1 MSSKERRKSPRIRV
15 RWAVSVLTADG
26 LMQGIIEDI
35 GLGGAFISCEIPS
48 QPNEKVLMHYS
59 EHSRNMQDIAQVV
72 WTSLEFKSTRDK
84 PTGMGVKFLATP
96 QLV

>member
-1 MSSKERRKSPRIRV
+1 MSSKERRKYPRIGV

-35 GLGGAFISCEIPS
+35 GLAGAFISCEMP
-48 QPNEKVLMHYS
+48 PKLNEKVILHYS
-59 EHSRNMQDIAQVV
+59 EHSRDIQDIAQVV
-72 WTSLEFKSTRDK
+72 WTNLEFKGTRDK